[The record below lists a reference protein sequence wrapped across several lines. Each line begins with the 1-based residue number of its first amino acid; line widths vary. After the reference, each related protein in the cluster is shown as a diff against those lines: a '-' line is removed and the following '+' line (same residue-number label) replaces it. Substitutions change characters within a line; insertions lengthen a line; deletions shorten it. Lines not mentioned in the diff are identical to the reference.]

1 MLESENMTGLAFV
14 LICFD
19 IFFNNLLDEDLEN
32 IVTGLESLEDLLFN
46 QLYII
51 INTYLFLLLLL
62 TSKNLLK
69 LGGGKLI

>member
-1 MLESENMTGLAFV
+1 MTGLAFV

-69 LGGGKLI
+69 LGGGN